1 MDDRSRTRFG
11 THTVRHSNRTHR
23 KDDRLSKNLLVA
35 LAAFVALTFS
45 AAGIS
50 SAFAARSLRTWYV
63 ALRKPAGSPPVSYFG
78 PVWTALYFLM
88 AVAAWNVWR
97 VGGGWDGASLAITI
111 FLIQLALNA
120 AWSVIFFGVRWP
132 GWALMEITLLWVVL
146 LATMILFWRI
156 SILSGAVVVPYL
168 AWVTYAAYLNA
179 GIWRLNSRPK
189 DSSTDCG
196 LPL

>member
-1 MDDRSRTRFG
+1 LSR
-11 THTVRHSNRTHR
+11 
-23 KDDRLSKNLLVA
+23 NLLVA

-45 AAGIS
+45 AAGIG
-50 SAFAARSLRTWYV
+50 SAFTARSVRTWYV
-63 ALRKPAGSPPVSYFG
+63 TLRKPAGNPPASYFG

-97 VGGGWDGASLAITI
+97 VGGGWDGASPAITI

-120 AWSVIFFGVRWP
+120 VWLVIFFGMRWP
-132 GWALMEITLLWVVL
+132 GLALIEIILLLAVV

-156 SILSGAVVVPYL
+156 STLSGALIVPYL

-179 GIWRLNSRPK
+179 GIWRLNSPRK
-189 DSSTDCG
+189 NS
-196 LPL
+196 

>member
-1 MDDRSRTRFG
+1 MSR
-11 THTVRHSNRTHR
+11 
-23 KDDRLSKNLLVA
+23 NLLVA

-50 SAFAARSLRTWYV
+50 SAFAARSVRTWYV
-63 ALRKPAGSPPVSYFG
+63 TLRKPVGNPPALYFG

-97 VGGGWDGASLAITI
+97 VGGGWDGASSAITI

-120 AWSVIFFGVRWP
+120 MWSVIFFGLRSP
-132 GWALMEITLLWVVL
+132 SWALIEIILLWTVVL
-146 LATMILFWRI
+146 ATTILFWRI
-156 SILSGAVVVPYL
+156 STLSGALIVPYL

-179 GIWRLNSRPK
+179 GIWRLNSLRK
-189 DSSTDCG
+189 NQK
-196 LPL
+196 

>member
-1 MDDRSRTRFG
+1 LSR
-11 THTVRHSNRTHR
+11 
-23 KDDRLSKNLLVA
+23 NLLVA

-45 AAGIS
+45 AAGIG
-50 SAFAARSLRTWYV
+50 SAFTARSVRTWYV
-63 ALRKPAGSPPVSYFG
+63 TLRKPAGNPPASYFG

-97 VGGGWDGASLAITI
+97 VGGGWDGASPAITI

-120 AWSVIFFGVRWP
+120 VWPVIFFGMRWP
-132 GWALMEITLLWVVL
+132 GLALIEIILLLAVV

-156 SILSGAVVVPYL
+156 STLSGALIVPYL

-179 GIWRLNSRPK
+179 GIWRLNSPRK
-189 DSSTDCG
+189 NS
-196 LPL
+196 